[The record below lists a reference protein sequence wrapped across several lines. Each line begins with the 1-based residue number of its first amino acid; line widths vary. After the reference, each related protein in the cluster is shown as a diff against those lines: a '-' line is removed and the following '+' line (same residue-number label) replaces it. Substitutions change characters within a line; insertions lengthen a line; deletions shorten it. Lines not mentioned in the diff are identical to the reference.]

1 MKEACGK
8 ISVVISVVFN
18 IAVKL
23 KYKGGC
29 GVG

>member
-1 MKEACGK
+1 MKEVFEK
-8 ISVVISVVFN
+8 ISIVISVVFN

-23 KYKGGC
+23 KYKRGC